1 MDEISV
7 GSVREFRIKII
18 SYSFIKFKM
27 RKINR
32 KIDCLI
38 FPTTKSRN

>member
-7 GSVREFRIKII
+7 GSVREFRLKII

-27 RKINR
+27 KKINR

-38 FPTTKSRN
+38 YPTTKSRN